1 MANVT
6 ISGTTNTNKVNT
18 SKFMGSAFAAGSAL
32 SKRVSNQE
40 KKLTTLK
47 NIVKL
52 QKLNIDEL
60 KHKEDGNEGLRE
72 ELQET
77 NNIIQ
82 DIGNALALDFANRI
96 AEQKAANKNLK
107 LQADQNKKAS
117 AEEKLESN
125 KRKGL
130 GGFFGK
136 GKVGEKVGGGLKL
149 GGIFEAIKLVGTG
162 IAINALWPKLEK
174 IFEWTI
180 DNFDKILIVAGGI
193 FAGAGLLAL
202 AGALGTLI
210 GVLKVLTT
218 PLAVGMLL
226 FTFGK
231 WGTLLFGKSSTDK
244 KVDLMVESI
253 GREETINLLKE
264 QLKDA
269 KWGTGNR
276 ANIKEQIKRL
286 ETGQEPSY
294 GFWGENKVNI
304 NLNDEKK
311 EIENKVNELIQEE
324 KDKWDISYIDL
335 EPKIIN
341 GGDKDVNLN
350 DTTEVAYHSSVNDT
364 NSYMFKTPAL
374 HGIG

>member
-1 MANVT
+1 
-6 ISGTTNTNKVNT
+6 
-18 SKFMGSAFAAGSAL
+18 
-32 SKRVSNQE
+32 
-40 KKLTTLK
+40 
-47 NIVKL
+47 
-52 QKLNIDEL
+52 
-60 KHKEDGNEGLRE
+60 
-72 ELQET
+72 
-77 NNIIQ
+77 
-82 DIGNALALDFANRI
+82 
-96 AEQKAANKNLK
+96 
-107 LQADQNKKAS
+107 
-117 AEEKLESN
+117 
-125 KRKGL
+125 
-130 GGFFGK
+130 
-136 GKVGEKVGGGLKL
+136 
-149 GGIFEAIKLVGTG
+149 
-162 IAINALWPKLEK
+162 
-174 IFEWTI
+174 
-180 DNFDKILIVAGGI
+180 
-193 FAGAGLLAL
+193 
-202 AGALGTLI
+202 
-210 GVLKVLTT
+210 
-218 PLAVGMLL
+218 
-226 FTFGK
+226 
-231 WGTLLFGKSSTDK
+231 
-244 KVDLMVESI
+244 MVESI
-253 GREETINLLKE
+253 GKEETINLLKE